1 MSSTTG
7 TVASFISA
15 AGSLSSDSY
24 IISDTAT
31 AIVGNLNT
39 IVANQSKVHQL
50 NIVLSNDDTATGN
63 LHSDATILYY
73 ALSTYSG
80 SVNLALNNN
89 TCAGGGVYESG
100 LDMLNQLL
108 TTYSGWTVTPFSWN
122 PGSIAVDIYKY
133 ADMNPKLIAAISIS
147 SQSPIAVQA
156 ETYTAYNIVHYY
168 SSNFYNT
175 FGNKF
180 APLNGTLK
188 DSALNVQTNLDAL
201 SSSPFLPTTV
211 SFTDSTLPVVSVTQS
226 QLTSDSRIISC
237 FSGNYNLKVT
247 GVTVQNLATVLGT
260 ANVTSAQVSDSS
272 ANIQAD
278 LQTGNSSVLKANVAK
293 TSAIQISDQ
302 LVIKVSPAIA
312 SADAQVLALI
322 VAGGGNYQVTQ
333 AASTQSGT
341 VIQFI
346 ASAASAA
353 NSSYA
358 IVDTAAHISA
368 NIDQLQANNAKIAS
382 VVVSDGIAVPVS
394 SAQLI
399 SDTQVLSLITS
410 NGGQYTVAQQ
420 GTSGNVASFIS
431 GLAQIT
437 TYTITDTASN
447 VNASIA
453 SLISN
458 SSKISSINLS
468 DSGTLSLTDAQ
479 YNSGTSLW
487 AKISSAYGLIVTGVL
502 ASEVSNLA
510 ANSHLISMT
519 VTDTAANLAS
529 NIDTL
534 QSKASHITA
543 VTVSDGV
550 NLSITASQFTADSTI
565 IGLIPSTIKF
575 NLSAALASQ
584 VATLS
589 ANSRVNNIAISDTAA
604 NLSSNLDVLQSG
616 YTKISSIT
624 QSDSSTPLTLT
635 ASQYSSDSNAL
646 SFLSGSNLKVTAV
659 PTSSLTSLSANSKVT
674 SIALSDTASN
684 LSASLDSIQAN
695 LKVTAISVSDNNP
708 LTVSASQVTSDA
720 TALGLISNAN
730 GLKVN
735 AVTLARLATISSN
748 SAVTAIAVSDSAA
761 NISSGFDTLQANG
774 KVTSIGVS
782 DSNAINLTY
791 TQYLT
796 DTTALSSI
804 SGSYTLKISSVPA
817 SNVSS
822 VLSNSKVTSVNVG
835 DTAANISN
843 NIDNLQTNISKISG
857 FTLTGSNLINI
868 SATQY
873 ANDSGLLGLIAS
885 YSLGVTGVN
894 AVNASAV
901 NSDSHVVS
909 MSVTD
914 SAANVA
920 SAVDALQANAKLSS
934 ITISD
939 SNLVNVTSAQFTN
952 DSSVLAKITNPS
964 VVKVTGVAASA
975 AAGVA
980 NNSSVSSISVSD
992 VAASVSSN
1000 LDALQSNSKISS
1012 VTVTDTNPLVITAAQ
1027 YANDSAAI
1035 GRISGGYTLKIS
1047 GVTTSSVAS
1056 LLANSH
1062 LSSVVLSDTAA
1073 NISTNIAALLAN
1085 VAKISS
1091 IIVNDGNPLTLTY
1104 AQYLADSAVT
1114 ALISGNYSVK
1124 VTGVAVSN
1132 LSSILSNANVSNV
1145 SISDTAS
1152 NIALSLDQLQSN
1164 ASKIASVIVSDGG
1177 TLNITSSQ
1185 FTSDATLLGLIS
1197 SNYNL
1202 IVSSVAASKASAA
1215 FANSHLTSMSVSDT
1229 ASNIVTNLDALQAD
1243 ASKISSLT
1251 ISDKQVLILSQAQVT
1266 SDAQALSF
1274 VTAGG
1279 GTFIVSQNPTSWSV
1293 SGFLSAIPSLG
1304 TSKLSISDTVSNIG
1318 NNLDVLQANV
1328 AKISAL
1334 TVSGTGSISV
1344 SQARA
1349 SADTAVLTLFTAGGG
1364 SYTIVKPSATGNV
1377 ASFLSSL
1384 SNLSNSAYAIVDTA
1398 ANISASIDSI
1408 QSNLSKVA
1416 SISAS
1421 DTMAC
1426 TVSQSQA
1433 INDSQALSLLVASG
1447 GNYVAAGYTSTGTV
1461 SSFLGSASSLPAAS
1475 YALVDS
1481 ASNLANSIDL
1491 LQVNS
1496 SKLSTVTVSD
1506 SSPLV
1511 ISAQQF
1517 ANDASV
1523 INLFTGK
1530 YTLNVSGLN
1539 ASNALSTLRNSKVQN
1554 AVVTDS
1560 SSNIVSVL
1568 DGLQSDVSQIKSVVL
1583 TDSNP
1588 FTVTQVQ
1595 SVVDA
1600 QILSLIKNSGGSYKI
1615 LSSPNNGGVANF
1627 LSQIS
1632 SLPTSSYNLLDSSIN
1647 ISNNFDA
1654 IKANASKLSGIY
1666 ATDGQPIVLTGSQFH
1681 SAQGG
1686 LSLLSPSTTLKVSS
1700 IAASDITAAFNNP
1713 NLVSMSVSDT
1723 AQNIG
1728 LYIDRIQLGTNKISG
1743 LVVSDG
1749 KPLNLT
1755 QAQVA
1760 SDPQAVSLLSSS
1772 GVAIQ
1777 TVPNAVTIP
1786 STGLYSALPNQTI
1799 NGIKGLSTVSFA
1811 GPSSNYNLSM
1821 IGSSATLVDSSGLYG
1836 KISLNNIQRLAFSDG
1851 LQLALD
1857 LQPNQNSFN
1866 ALIAAST
1873 VFGASLAQKNFPYF
1887 VTMFDQGNSVSNV
1900 SQQIANSG
1908 LIESTLGISTANTF
1922 TNDKLWVDYVYRNVV
1937 GVNPGTASEQYYVNF
1952 LTSGNLNRYDLLNI
1966 AINFA
1971 NDPSGY
1977 VSTQANLV
1985 GLQHQGLLFTP
1996 GPVHA

>member
-50 NIVLSNDDTATGN
+50 NIVLSNDDTVTGN

-260 ANVTSAQVSDSS
+260 ANVTSAQVSDSA

-278 LQTGNSSVLKANVAK
+278 LQTGNSSVLKANFAK

-659 PTSSLTSLSANSKVT
+659 PTSSLTTLSANSKVT

-857 FTLTGSNLINI
+857 VTLTGSNLINI

-980 NNSSVSSISVSD
+980 NNSSVSSISISDLASNVS
-992 VAASVSSN
+992 AN

-1035 GRISGGYTLKIS
+1035 GKISGGYTLKIS

-1062 LSSVVLSDTAA
+1062 LSSVVLSDTAS
-1073 NISTNIAALLAN
+1073 NISTNVAALLAN
-1085 VAKISS
+1085 VTKISS

-1132 LSSILSNANVSNV
+1132 LSSILSNANVSMV
-1145 SISDTAS
+1145 SINDTAS

-1164 ASKIASVIVSDGG
+1164 ASKIASVIASDGG
-1177 TLNITSSQ
+1177 TLNITASQ
-1185 FTSDATLLGLIS
+1185 YTGDSTVLGSIS

-1202 IVSSVAASKASAA
+1202 IVSNVAASKASSV
-1215 FANSHLTSMSVSDT
+1215 FANTHLTSMSVSDT
-1229 ASNIVTNLDALQAD
+1229 AANIVTSLDALQAD

-1251 ISDKQVLILSQAQVT
+1251 ISDKQVLVLSQAQVT
-1266 SDAQALSF
+1266 SDAQALAL
-1274 VTAGG
+1274 VTSGG
-1279 GTFIVSQNPTSWSV
+1279 GSFIVSQNPTSWSV
-1293 SGFLSAIPSLG
+1293 SGFLSAVPSLG
-1304 TSKLSISDTVSNIG
+1304 NSKLSITDTVSNIG
-1318 NNLDVLQANV
+1318 ANLDVLQTNV

-1334 TVSGTGSISV
+1334 TVNGTGSLSV

-1349 SADTAVLTLFTAGGG
+1349 TADATLLTLFTSGGG
-1364 SYTIVKPSATGNV
+1364 SYTIVKPSTSGTV
-1377 ASFLSSL
+1377 ANFLSTL
-1384 SNLSNSAYAIVDTA
+1384 SSATSGGYAIVDTA
-1398 ANISASIDSI
+1398 ANISAAIDSI
-1408 QSNLSKVA
+1408 QTNLSKVA
-1416 SISAS
+1416 SISTS
-1421 DTMAC
+1421 DAMAC
-1426 TVSQSQA
+1426 TVSQVQA
-1433 INDSQALSLLVASG
+1433 SNDSQALSLLVASG
-1447 GNYVAAGYTSTGTV
+1447 GNYVAAGHASTGTV
-1461 SSFLGSASSLPAAS
+1461 ASFLSSANSLPAGS
-1475 YALVDS
+1475 YSLVDNS
-1481 ASNLANSIDL
+1481 SNLASLIDL
-1491 LQVNS
+1491 LQVNA
-1496 SKLSTVTVSD
+1496 SKLSSVVVSD
-1506 SSPLV
+1506 SSPIA

-1517 ANDASV
+1517 TNDASI
-1523 INLFTGK
+1523 INLLTGK
-1530 YTLNVSGLN
+1530 YSLNVSNLN
-1539 ASNALSTLRNSKVQN
+1539 ASNALSILQNSKVQN
-1554 AVVTDS
+1554 AVVTDT
-1560 SSNIVSVL
+1560 SSNIASIL
-1568 DGLQSDVSQIKSVVL
+1568 DGLESDISQIKSIAL
-1583 TDSNP
+1583 TDSLP

-1595 SVVDA
+1595 SIVDA
-1600 QILSLIKNSGGSYKI
+1600 PALSLIKASGGSFKI
-1615 LSSPNNGGVANF
+1615 LASPNNGGVANF
-1627 LSQIS
+1627 LTQIPLL
-1632 SLPTSSYNLLDSSIN
+1632 LPSSYNLLDTASN
-1647 ISNNFDA
+1647 ISNNFDVL
-1654 IKANASKLSGIY
+1654 KANASKLSGIY

-1681 SAQGG
+1681 TAQGG
-1686 LSLLSPSTTLKVSS
+1686 LSLLSPSTSLKVTS
-1700 IAASDITAAFNNP
+1700 ISASDIDAAYSNP
-1713 NLVSMSVSDT
+1713 NLISMTVADT

-1728 LYIDRIQLGTNKISG
+1728 LYLDRIQLDSNKISG

-1749 KPLNLT
+1749 KSLNLT
-1755 QAQVA
+1755 QAQVT
-1760 SDPQAVSLLSSS
+1760 SDPLAVSLLSSS
-1772 GVAIQ
+1772 GVTIQ
-1777 TVPNAVTIP
+1777 TVPNTVTVP
-1786 STGLYSALPNQTI
+1786 STGNYNALPNQTI

-1811 GPSSNYNLSM
+1811 GPASNYTLSM
-1821 IGSSATLVDSSGLYG
+1821 SGSNGTLVDSSGLYG
-1836 KISLNNIQRLAFSDG
+1836 KISLNNVQRLAFADG
-1851 LQLALD
+1851 SEIALD

-1873 VFGASLAQKNFPYF
+1873 VFGAGLAQKNFAYF
-1887 VTMFDQGNSVSNV
+1887 VSMFDQGNSVSSV

-1908 LIESTLGISTANTF
+1908 LIEATLGITTANTYS
-1922 TNDKLWVDYVYRNVV
+1922 NDKMWVDYVYRNVV
-1937 GVNPGTASEQYYVNF
+1937 GTNPGQSSEQYYVNF

-1971 NDPSGY
+1971 NDPNGY
-1977 VSTQANLV
+1977 VSTQTNIV

-1996 GPVHA
+1996 GPIHA